1 MSKFQIENNSLIGGE
16 KLQMEKTTK
25 CSEFN
30 CGIEMQNGTNL
41 FENSKLADEKDGI
54 EKENQLFNP
63 QNGIEEN
70 NGEIENGENNIEIE
84 SPSIAKKYANFG
96 FGTAAIHASIN
107 PQRWDMHQV
116 KLINYKFIL
125 LYLSIYYAN

>member
-1 MSKFQIENNSLIGGE
+1 MSKIQIENNSLIGGE

-25 CSEFN
+25 CSECN
-30 CGIEMQNGTNL
+30 GDMQNGI
-41 FENSKLADEKDGI
+41 SKLADEKDGI